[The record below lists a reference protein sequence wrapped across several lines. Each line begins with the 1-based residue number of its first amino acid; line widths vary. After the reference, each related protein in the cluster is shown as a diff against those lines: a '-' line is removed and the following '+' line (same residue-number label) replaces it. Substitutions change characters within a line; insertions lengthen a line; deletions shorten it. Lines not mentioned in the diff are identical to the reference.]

1 MSVRVRAVSDEVDER
16 LATGLG
22 SGRPVDLVLAC
33 GDLPADYL
41 AALMNA
47 LDVPLVFVPGNHDP
61 DLSGYRRSRTG
72 LITLAAFPAVPP
84 WPPGSLSADGHV
96 VDVAGLRVAGLEGCL
111 RYGPGANQYSE
122 RQHARRA
129 WRLRHHVRRCRR
141 SDHRPV
147 DVLLTHAPQ
156 RGVGDAPTTCRTG
169 RSAAISGWL
178 PTSRRVPCC
187 TVMCTRA

>member
-1 MSVRVRAVSDEVDER
+1 MSVRVLAVSDEVDER

-72 LITLAAFPAVPP
+72 LITLAGFPAVPP

-96 VDVAGLRVAGLEGCL
+96 VDVAGLRVAGLGGCL
-111 RYGPGANQYSE
+111 RYGPGANQYPE
-122 RQHARRA
+122 RQQARSA
-129 WRLRHHVRRCRR
+129 WRLRHHVRRCLASTIGR
-141 SDHRPV
+141 STCCSRMPRPEASA
-147 DVLLTHAPQ
+147 T
-156 RGVGDAPTTCRTG
+156 PTTCRTG
-169 RSAAISGWL
+169 GSAAISGWL
-178 PTSRRVPCC
+178 PTSRGVPCW